1 MFKDKLKSLIK
12 TDNEKSGGNN
22 KKKIENLIFLLIVLV
37 ITIFVMNYILN
48 DDSSKSSI
56 DDTNQTNSSN
66 KELASSI
73 DDYDVEID
81 DISLSSDL
89 ETKLE
94 SILSNISGV
103 GEAKVLLNYSSSSQ
117 TIPMYDE
124 TTKESITQ
132 EEDTEGGTRSI
143 TETDTSKEIIYEET
157 DSGKSPITSI
167 TYNAIIEGAIITAN
181 RCSVIAMLKVILL
194 LL

>member
-167 TYNAIIEGAIITAN
+167 TYNAAIEGAIITAN

>member
-48 DDSSKSSI
+48 EDSSKSSI